1 MEFGIALGFFLLS
14 HRIPAWLGVKA
25 KLEQVLRPRGY
36 TVFFSV
42 LSVALL
48 VWVIGAAS
56 RAPVV
61 QIWTQ
66 TQAAR
71 WGVNM
76 VMPVVVVLAV
86 FGIGAP
92 NPFAFEG
99 RAGVFD
105 PNRPGIA
112 GVTRQPLL
120 WALLLWSVAH
130 LIVNGDLAHVILF
143 SVFAA
148 FSGLGMLIVE
158 RRRRHLLGGQVW
170 HEKARQTRLVPLM
183 ALLQGLWRPSGLP
196 SLYRLGLA
204 FVIWAILFSAH
215 EFAIGV
221 TPVP

>member
-1 MEFGIALGFFLLS
+1 MEFGIALGVFLLS

-25 KLEQVLRPRGY
+25 KLEQVLGARGY

-56 RAPVV
+56 RAPAV
-61 QIWTQ
+61 QIWPQ

-99 RAGVFD
+99 RADGFD

-130 LIVNGDLAHVILF
+130 LIANGDLAHVILF

-158 RRRRHLLGGQVW
+158 RRRRHLWGEQVW
-170 HEKARQTRLVPLM
+170 NERARQTRLVPFA
-183 ALLQGLWRPSGLP
+183 ALLRGIWQPSGPP
-196 SLYRLGLA
+196 SLHRLGLA

-215 EFAIGV
+215 EFLIGV